1 MRIGARAVGRPGW
14 LGLVL
19 GLVVLITAHLA
30 GTVHSSLFE
39 GPHVSTVA
47 AVCAHH
53 GTDGDGRFAPHPGHD
68 HEADTHIDHAADRPR
83 PVSADDTVLEPGFDG
98 LAPIAAVGGDGGAAP
113 RDPPAAVTGSSYSSY
128 GRSTL
133 VLHCVWRQ

>member
-1 MRIGARAVGRPGW
+1 VRSGVRAVGRPGW
-14 LGLVL
+14 LGLVV

-30 GTVHSSLFE
+30 GTVHSSLYE
-39 GPHVSTVA
+39 GPHVSPVA
-47 AVCAHH
+47 AVCVHH
-53 GTDGDGRFAPHPGHD
+53 GADGDGRFAPDPGHD

-83 PVSADDTVLEPGFDG
+83 TVSADDTVLEPGFDG
-98 LAPIAAVGGDGGAAP
+98 LVPTPAVGGGGAATP
-113 RDPPAAVTGSSYSSY
+113 RDPPAAVTGSSD